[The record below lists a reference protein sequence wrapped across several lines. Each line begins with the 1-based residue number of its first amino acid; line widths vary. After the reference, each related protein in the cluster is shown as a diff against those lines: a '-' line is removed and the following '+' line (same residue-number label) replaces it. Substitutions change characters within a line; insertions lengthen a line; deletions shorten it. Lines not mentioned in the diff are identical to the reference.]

1 MSSGG
6 AGKNDAVIQLL
17 ADATG
22 MQMINTNFAEPV
34 LLGATMVGA
43 VASASALSLHR
54 EISAMGKVKSR
65 LT

>member
-6 AGKNDAVIQLL
+6 ARKDDAVIQFL

-34 LLGATMVGA
+34 LLGAAMVGA
-43 VASASALSLHR
+43 VATESALSLR
-54 EISAMGKVKSR
+54 EEISAIRKVKSR